1 MVVRM
6 NVDRFSVT
14 MDPEL
19 GSAVRDAARRAGLS
33 VSAWVA
39 QATAD
44 KLRNDLLGAAL
55 DDWEATHGAFS
66 EVELNTAARALG
78 IKRSNTAYVA

>member
-1 MVVRM
+1 
-6 NVDRFSVT
+6 

-19 GSAVRDAARRAGLS
+19 GHAVRDAARRSGIS

-55 DDWEATHGAFS
+55 DEWEAADGAFT
-66 EVELNTAARALG
+66 EAELNAAARALG
-78 IKRSNTAYVA
+78 IKRSKAVKVA